1 MLSLSFS
8 VVVRL
13 MPSDG
18 MMNLYKYIDVI
29 QRKDIPDIRKAF
41 PDGGGK
47 FQQDIIPCLSQEK
60 VKTFSG
66 SKIKCDR
73 LTWKLARS

>member
-1 MLSLSFS
+1 MLGLSFS

-29 QRKDIPDIRKAF
+29 
-41 PDGGGK
+41 
-47 FQQDIIPCLSQEK
+47 
-60 VKTFSG
+60 
-66 SKIKCDR
+66 
-73 LTWKLARS
+73 

>member
-29 QRKDIPDIRKAF
+29 
-41 PDGGGK
+41 
-47 FQQDIIPCLSQEK
+47 
-60 VKTFSG
+60 
-66 SKIKCDR
+66 
-73 LTWKLARS
+73 